1 MAEVA
6 EVRNKNSLII
16 HHRQYEQ
23 EKHHYRAAHPC
34 RNGGA
39 GTRDNG
45 KGDSLP
51 MAFAQQVMLADSI
64 TKNSVCYATVYDANE
79 NRLAFKF
86 VVSHDLLPLHFS

>member
-1 MAEVA
+1 MNKKNIITALLTLVAMAGQAQAITGRV
-6 EVRNKNSLII
+6 ID
-16 HHRQYEQ
+16 EQ
-23 EKHHYRAAHPC
+23 
-34 RNGGA
+34 
-39 GTRDNG
+39 
-45 KGDSLP
+45 SLP